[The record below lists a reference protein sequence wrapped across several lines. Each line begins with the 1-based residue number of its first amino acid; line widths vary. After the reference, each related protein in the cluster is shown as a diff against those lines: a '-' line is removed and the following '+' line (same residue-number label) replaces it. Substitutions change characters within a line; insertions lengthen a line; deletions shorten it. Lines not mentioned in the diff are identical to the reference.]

1 MSQKVS
7 RRNVLKGGATLAS
20 LAAMGLN
27 VPAGEHTI
35 ESRATDTNG
44 VVQPEETA
52 LADKKTM
59 WENNGQ
65 FVRKLTL

>member
-1 MSQKVS
+1 
-7 RRNVLKGGATLAS
+7 
-20 LAAMGLN
+20 

-35 ESRATDTNG
+35 TSRATDTNG
-44 VVQPEETA
+44 IVQPEETA

-65 FVRKLTL
+65 FVRKFTL

>member
-1 MSQKVS
+1 MDSQNTQFSWKLFTVDF
-7 RRNVLKGGATLAS
+7 N
-20 LAAMGLN
+20 N
-27 VPAGEHTI
+27 VPAGDHTI
-35 ESRATDTNG
+35 TSRATDTNG

-65 FVRKLTL
+65 FVRKFTL